1 MEPVFYFIFGDI
13 LFGTAKLMNTHI
25 AILFQQFQYFKPSIV
40 SCLFKRRKQ
49 EFFFCRYFCY
59 FRAI

>member
-13 LFGTAKLMNTHI
+13 LFGTVKLMNTHI
-25 AILFQQFQYFKPSIV
+25 AILFQEFQYFKPIV
-40 SCLFKRRKQ
+40 SCFFKSRKQ